1 MNLSCPVCNRDY
13 EIPRRSVVRV
23 DDIEFIPCPR
33 VLPCLHTVWYNNYY
47 YYYYNLIIILL

>member
-47 YYYYNLIIILL
+47 YIIIIT